1 MIHAPPPKADKKDAL
16 PRRGH
21 GLDNAVARIR
31 SAGVPSIM
39 FKRNKMSSHCLC
51 PEQDQTMEWRCR
63 LKYMR
68 TRCEKPRAIVRDSVK
83 CTRDVFAGGN
93 DFIGCGNYYFEL
105 APTRIGG

>member
-16 PRRGH
+16 PRRRH

-51 PEQDQTMEWRCR
+51 PEQDQTVGWRCR
-63 LKYMR
+63 LKCMR
-68 TRCEKPRAIVRDSVK
+68 TRCEKPRAGVRHSVK
-83 CTRDVFAGGN
+83 RARDIFAGGN
-93 DFIGCGNYYFEL
+93 NFIGCGNYYFEL
-105 APTRIGG
+105 VATRIRG